1 MNERGHM
8 SNHRKQKS
16 DFDRKLQQE
25 AKAHEPMFWLIPEWL
40 QIIKPMDVAT
50 RIELLELELEVRQ
63 IERLAR
69 SEKTGWLQDP
79 LYRLAR
85 YARLYIW
92 VFLMNILGVVLIVAV
107 NVLWFWLLGYLIYWA
122 FTS

>member
-1 MNERGHM
+1 M
-8 SNHRKQKS
+8 SNHRKPKS
-16 DFDRKLQQE
+16 DFDKKLQQE

-63 IERLAR
+63 IERLAK
-69 SEKTGWLQDP
+69 SEKTEWIQDV

-85 YARLYIW
+85 YVWLYSW
-92 VFLMNILGVVLIVAV
+92 VSLLNIFGVVLIIAA
-107 NVLWFWLLGYLIYWA
+107 NVLWFWFLGYLVYWM

>member
-1 MNERGHM
+1 M
-8 SNHRKQKS
+8 SNHRKHKS

-40 QIIKPMDVAT
+40 RIIKPMDVAT

-63 IERLAR
+63 IERLAK
-69 SEKTGWLQDP
+69 SEKTEWIQDV

-85 YARLYIW
+85 YVWLYSW
-92 VFLMNILGVVLIVAV
+92 VSLLNIFGVVLIIAA
-107 NVLWFWLLGYLIYWA
+107 NVLWFWFLGYLVYWM